1 MTAKGASVQGEIN
14 ASSGIIEGS
23 LTVNGNIILSETGQ
37 IIGGAD
43 GGSNG
48 NWKMTKNTLSNGN
61 TRIESDGD
69 IFLNHTNGRLVLGN
83 CCSIMSGIDQNQKYG
98 SGPIYLRATDVI
110 WLNGD
115 SDGTGTSL
123 AKPVAVFGE

>member
-1 MTAKGASVQGEIN
+1 MTAKGASVEGEIN
-14 ASSGIIEGS
+14 ASSGTIQGS

-37 IIGGAD
+37 IIGGTN

-48 NWKMTKNTLSNGN
+48 NWKMTKDTLSNGN

-83 CCSIMSGIDQNQKYG
+83 CCSIMSGIDQNQIYG

-110 WLNGD
+110 WLNGN
-115 SDGTGTSL
+115 SDRTGTSL
-123 AKPVAVFGE
+123 VKPVAVFGE

>member
-1 MTAKGASVQGEIN
+1 MKATGANVGGTIN
-14 ASSGIIEGS
+14 ATSGTVTGD
-23 LTVNGNIILSETGQ
+23 LTVTGNIILSDNGQ
-37 IIGGAD
+37 IIGGQTEQQ
-43 GGSNG
+43 NG
-48 NWKMTKNTLSNGN
+48 FWRMTKDTLSNGN

-83 CCSIMSGIDQNQKYG
+83 CCSIMSGIDQNKKYG

-110 WLNGD
+110 WLNGN
-115 SDGTGTSL
+115 SDVTGTSL